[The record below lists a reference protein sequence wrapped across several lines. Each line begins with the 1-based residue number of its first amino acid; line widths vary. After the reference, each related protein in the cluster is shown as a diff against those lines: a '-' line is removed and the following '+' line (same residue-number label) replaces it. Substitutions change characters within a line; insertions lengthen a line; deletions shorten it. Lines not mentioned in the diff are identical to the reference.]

1 MKTVGCFAPGFIQP
15 VTGLRIGVV
24 LGGFRVGA
32 GFPVDARWFG
42 NREAVLSDFCNLRMT
57 VWNRNP
63 WSRPSPPAVSAEW
76 IPAPIGRIG
85 SCGGERCA
93 SC

>member
-42 NREAVLSDFCNLRMT
+42 NRVGRMDTCAYWPNWVL
-57 VWNRNP
+57 W
-63 WSRPSPPAVSAEW
+63 
-76 IPAPIGRIG
+76 G
-85 SCGGERCA
+85 
-93 SC
+93 